1 MSGEGGEREEGRG
14 RGEER
19 DALIEAAATAYRE
32 RDREG
37 RLLPPPAWW
46 DLSPEDCEEAYRIQ
60 LLARGMERAMDREGW
75 SATVRAVLARIGGN
89 IR

>member
-1 MSGEGGEREEGRG
+1 MSGQGGEREEGRG

-19 DALIEAAATAYRE
+19 DVLIEATVTAHRE

-37 RLLPPPAWW
+37 RLAPPPAWW
-46 DLSPEDCEEAYRIQ
+46 DLAPEDCEEAYRVQ
-60 LLARGMERAMDREGW
+60 VLAREMERAMDDEGR
-75 SATVRAVLARIGGN
+75 SATVRAVLGRIGGA